1 MELTLVSYH
10 LRDSNFNSWGVL
22 QEDLVTFVNEL
33 GVQKIL
39 KEEVRQ

>member
-10 LRDSNFNSWGVL
+10 LWDSNFNSRRVL

-39 KEEVRQ
+39 KEEVGQ